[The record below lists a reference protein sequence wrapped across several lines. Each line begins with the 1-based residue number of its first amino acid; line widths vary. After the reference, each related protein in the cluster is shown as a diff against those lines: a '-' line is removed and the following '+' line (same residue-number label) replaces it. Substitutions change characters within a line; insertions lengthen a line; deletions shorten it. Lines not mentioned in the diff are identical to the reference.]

1 MGMVA
6 ALEVN
11 DAGLLLVHASDAGR
25 EVGTSSP
32 GYARLDGDELLLG
45 AAAELGARLAP
56 RFVHD
61 RFWDRLDTEPL
72 SPPFPSH
79 LTCADLVY
87 AHLRSV
93 LEAAGGERAEEV
105 LLAVPGRY
113 QTTQL
118 GLLLGIARAAS
129 ARVRGLVDAAVAA
142 VASVRP
148 EGRVLHLDVQLHRSV
163 LTEIEAG
170 DELTRLRVEV
180 ADGVGLVSLRD
191 AWARGIAEL
200 FVHRTRFDPLHD
212 AATEQRLFDG
222 LSGWLQALCVADT
235 TVVVMETAGQRHSI
249 ELTREA
255 VLSLSAASY
264 DRLVQLVGRLK
275 QVDRPATLLLS
286 HRAGELPALRAHLS
300 GFRDMPLAVLPPGA
314 SAAGALA
321 HRDQIRKDG
330 DALPFVTHL
339 RPPAGAPPL
348 PASLRPAGGAPARP
362 AASPRRDGVAP
373 THILFAGQAFPITTR
388 PFVLGVATPPG
399 GVGLRLE
406 GETAGVSRRH
416 CTVRREGPRVLLED
430 HSTYG
435 SFLNGERVVGQ
446 AVLLAGDRLRL
457 GSPGVLIDLIRLVGA
472 DGET

>member
-1 MGMVA
+1 MVA

-11 DAGLLLVHASDAGR
+11 DAGLLLVTETKAGR
-25 EVGTSSP
+25 EVGASSP
-32 GYARLDGDELLLG
+32 GYARLDGDELRLG

-79 LTCADLVY
+79 LTRADLVH

-93 LEAAGGERAEEV
+93 LEAPGGKGVEE
-105 LLAVPGRY
+105 LLLSVPGRY
-113 QTTQL
+113 ETTQL

-129 ARVRGLVDAAVAA
+129 APVRGLVDAAVAA
-142 VASVRP
+142 TATVRP
-148 EGRVLHLDVQLHRSV
+148 EGRALHLDVQLHRSV

-180 ADGVGLVSLRD
+180 ADGVGLASLRD
-191 AWARGIAEL
+191 AWVKGIADA
-200 FVHRTRFDPLHD
+200 FVRRTRFDPLHD

-222 LSGWLQALCVADT
+222 LSGWLQALRAADT
-235 TVVVMETAGQRHSI
+235 AVVVAEAAGQRRSI

-255 VLSLSAASY
+255 VLSLSASGY
-264 DRLVQLVGRLK
+264 ERLAQLVGRLK

-286 HRAGELPALRAHLS
+286 HRTGELPGLRPRLS
-300 GFRDMPLAVLPPGA
+300 GFHDMPLAVLPPGA

-321 HRDQIRKDG
+321 HRDQIRRDG
-330 DALPFVTHL
+330 DALPFVTRL
-339 RPPAGAPPL
+339 RPPAGAPL
-348 PASLRPAGGAPARP
+348 PPPARP
-362 AASPRRDGVAP
+362 AGEAGARPAGSPRREGMAP
-373 THILFAGQAFPITTR
+373 THILFAGRAFPISTE
-388 PFVLGVATPPG
+388 PFLLGVAVPPG
-399 GVGLRLE
+399 AGLRLE

-416 CTVRREGPRVLLED
+416 CTIRRKAPQVLLED

-435 SFLNGERVVGQ
+435 SFLNGERVVGE

-472 DGET
+472 HGEA

>member
-1 MGMVA
+1 MGNVA

-11 DAGLLLVHASDAGR
+11 DAGLLLVRESEAGR
-25 EVGTSSP
+25 EVGPSSP
-32 GYARLDGDELLLG
+32 GYALLDGDELRLG

-56 RFVHD
+56 RFIHD

-79 LTCADLVY
+79 LTRADLVC

-93 LEAAGGERAEEV
+93 LEASGKGAQEL

-113 QTTQL
+113 ETSQL

-129 ARVRGLVDAAVAA
+129 VPVRGLVDAAVAA
-142 VASVRP
+142 AATVRP

-191 AWARGIAEL
+191 AWAKGIADA
-200 FVHRTRFDPLHD
+200 FVRRTRFDPLHD
-212 AATEQRLFDG
+212 AATEQRLFGG
-222 LSGWLQALCVADT
+222 LSGWLQALRATDT
-235 TVVVMETAGQRHSI
+235 TVVVMEGGGQRRSI

-255 VLSLSAASY
+255 VLSLAASSY
-264 DRLVQLVGRLK
+264 ERLAQLVGRSK
-275 QVDRPATLLLS
+275 RVDRPATLLLS
-286 HRAGELPALRAHLS
+286 HRTGDLPALRPRLS
-300 GFRDMPLAVLPPGA
+300 GFRGMPLAVLPPGA

-321 HRDQIRKDG
+321 HRDQIRAEG
-330 DALPFVTHL
+330 DALPFVTRL
-339 RPPAGAPPL
+339 RSPGGAALLPPASG
-348 PASLRPAGGAPARP
+348 RPSGGASARP
-362 AASPRRDGVAP
+362 ASSPRREGQAP
-373 THILFAGQAFPITTR
+373 THILFAGQAFPITSQ
-388 PFVLGVATPPG
+388 PFTLGVAAPPG
-399 GVGLRLE
+399 EAGLRLE

-416 CTVRREGPRVLLED
+416 CSIRREDPQVLLED

-457 GSPGVLIDLIRLVGA
+457 GSPGVEIDLIRLVGA
-472 DGET
+472 NGQT